1 MNAAKYW
8 QQKQKV
14 KHLPVKQITMKESDY
29 IKIINDAIIEDRKK
43 TVNRLYSVFALALH
57 DMHGFGKK
65 RLQKTLM
72 KTSKHFECIMD
83 GLVTEEEI
91 QEEIA
96 KYDIFIK

>member
-14 KHLPVKQITMKESDY
+14 KHLPVKKVEMKESELV
-29 IKIINDAIIEDRKK
+29 KVINDAIIEDRKK
-43 TVNRLYSVFALALH
+43 TVNRLYAVFALTLH
-57 DMHGFGKK
+57 DMHNFGKE

-72 KTSKHFECIMD
+72 KTSKHFECIQD
-83 GLVTEEEI
+83 GLVSEEEI

-96 KYDIFIK
+96 KFDIFIK